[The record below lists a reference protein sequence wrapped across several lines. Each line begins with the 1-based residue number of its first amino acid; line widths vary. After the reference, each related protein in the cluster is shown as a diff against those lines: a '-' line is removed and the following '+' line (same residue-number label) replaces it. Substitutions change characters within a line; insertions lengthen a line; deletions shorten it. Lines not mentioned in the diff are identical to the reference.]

1 MKVKQLAEKLSLT
14 IHAGKQAA
22 DREITG
28 GYTGDL
34 LSDVMARINAGTA
47 WLTIQTHQNIVAV
60 AVLRE
65 AACIIITG
73 GHIPDRET
81 AERAEQEHMPVL
93 LADDNSFDLCLKIA
107 ALGIL

>member
-1 MKVKQLAEKLSLT
+1 MIVKELADRLELE
-14 IHAGKQAA
+14 IHAGKESI
-22 DREITG
+22 DREILC

-34 LSDVMARINAGTA
+34 LSDVMARIRPGAA

-73 GHIPDRET
+73 GHVPDKET
-81 AERAEQEHMPVL
+81 LERAEKEDMPVL
-93 LADDNSFDLCLKIA
+93 LAKENSFDLCAKIA
-107 ALGIL
+107 ELGIF

>member
-1 MKVKQLAEKLSLT
+1 MKVKELADKLGLE
-14 IHAGKQAA
+14 IHAGKKSAN
-22 DREITG
+22 REILG

-34 LSDVMARINAGTA
+34 LSDVMARINPGTA

-73 GHIPDRET
+73 GQYPDRET
-81 AERAEQEHMPVL
+81 AERAEQENMPLL
-93 LADDNSFDLCLKIA
+93 LADDPSFDLCLKISKR
-107 ALGIL
+107 LDK

>member
-1 MKVKQLAEKLSLT
+1 MNVKELADKLGLE

-22 DREITG
+22 DRDILG

-34 LSDVMARINAGTA
+34 LSDVMARINPGTA
-47 WLTIQTHQNIVAV
+47 WMTIQTHQNIVAV

-65 AACIIITG
+65 AACISITG
-73 GHIPDRET
+73 GHRPDRET
-81 AERAEQEHMPVL
+81 VERAEKENMPVL

-107 ALGIL
+107 DLKVL